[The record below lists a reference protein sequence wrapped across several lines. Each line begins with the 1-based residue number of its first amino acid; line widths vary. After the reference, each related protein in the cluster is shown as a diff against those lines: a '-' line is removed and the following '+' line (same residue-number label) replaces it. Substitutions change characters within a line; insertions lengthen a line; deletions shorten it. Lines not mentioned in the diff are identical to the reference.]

1 MDFVLTYKTAR
12 LVKDAASHLDKFLD
26 ISYDIESLRRS
37 GVAHTEKC
45 LKKAFKARKKAN
57 KKFWAAVSVL
67 NKHYGIRQNPFFTA
81 KAVKKFLHVNNI
93 IYMQFINSSYLYN
106 DEYDESID
114 GPVHPSLNFE
124 QITSISTD
132 ILKIFDGYQANF
144 MPTKEMIG
152 MKF

>member
-37 GVAHTEKC
+37 GFNDTEKC
-45 LKKAFKARKKAN
+45 LKKAFKARKRAN
-57 KKFWAAVSVL
+57 KKFWAAVNAL
-67 NKHYGIRQNPFFTA
+67 NKYYGIRKNPFFTT
-81 KAVKKFLHVNNI
+81 KAVEKFLHINNI
-93 IYMQFINSSYLYN
+93 IYMQFINSAYLCD

-114 GPVHPSLNFE
+114 GPVHPSLDFE
-124 QITSISTD
+124 EIISIKTD

>member
-26 ISYDIESLRRS
+26 ISYDIENLRRS
-37 GVAHTEKC
+37 GVVDTEKC
-45 LKKAFKARKKAN
+45 LKKAFKARKRAN

-106 DEYDESID
+106 DDYDESVD
-114 GPVHPSLNFE
+114 GPLHPSLNFE

>member
-37 GVAHTEKC
+37 GFNDTEKC
-45 LKKAFKARKKAN
+45 LKKAFKARKRAN

-93 IYMQFINSSYLYN
+93 IYMQFINSAYLY

-114 GPVHPSLNFE
+114 GPLHTSLNFK
-124 QITSISTD
+124 QIISINTD

>member
-1 MDFVLTYKTAR
+1 MDFVLTYKTAL
-12 LVKDAASHLDKFLD
+12 LVKDAALHLNKFLD

-37 GVAHTEKC
+37 GVNDTEKC
-45 LKKAFKARKKAN
+45 LKKAFKARKRAN

-67 NKHYGIRQNPFFTA
+67 NKHYGIRKNPFFAT
-81 KAVKKFLHVNNI
+81 KAVKKFLHINNI
-93 IYMQFINSSYLYN
+93 IYMQFINSAYLY

-114 GPVHPSLNFE
+114 GPLHPSLNFE
-124 QITSISTD
+124 QIISISTD

>member
-12 LVKDAASHLDKFLD
+12 LVKDAALHLNKFLD

-37 GVAHTEKC
+37 GFNDTEKC

-57 KKFWAAVSVL
+57 KKCWAGVSVL
-67 NKHYGIRQNPFFTA
+67 NKHYGIRQKPFFA
-81 KAVKKFLHVNNI
+81 ANAVKKFLHVNNI

-106 DEYDESID
+106 DDYDESVD
-114 GPVHPSLNFE
+114 GPLHPSLNFE

>member
-1 MDFVLTYKTAR
+1 MDFVLTYKTAC

-37 GVAHTEKC
+37 GVVDTEKC
-45 LKKAFKARKKAN
+45 LKKAFKARKRAN
-57 KKFWAAVSVL
+57 KKFWAAVSAL
-67 NKHYGIRQNPFFTA
+67 NKHYGIRKNPFFTT
-81 KAVKKFLHVNNI
+81 KAVKKFLHINNI
-93 IYMQFINSSYLYN
+93 IYMQFINSAYLY

-114 GPVHPSLNFE
+114 GPLHPSLNFE
-124 QITSISTD
+124 QIISISTD

-144 MPTKEMIG
+144 IPTKEMIG

>member
-37 GVAHTEKC
+37 GVADTEKC
-45 LKKAFKARKKAN
+45 LKKAFKANKKEK

-106 DEYDESID
+106 DDYDESVD
-114 GPVHPSLNFE
+114 GPLHPSLNFE

>member
-12 LVKDAASHLDKFLD
+12 LVKDAALHLNKFLD

-37 GVAHTEKC
+37 GFNDTEKC
-45 LKKAFKARKKAN
+45 LKKAFKARKRAN

-106 DEYDESID
+106 DDYDESVD
-114 GPVHPSLNFE
+114 GPLHPSLNFE

-144 MPTKEMIG
+144 IPTKEMIG

>member
-12 LVKDAASHLDKFLD
+12 LVKDAASHLNKFLD

-37 GVAHTEKC
+37 GVVDTEKC
-45 LKKAFKARKKAN
+45 LKKAFKARKRAN

-67 NKHYGIRQNPFFTA
+67 NKHYGIRKNPFFTT
-81 KAVKKFLHVNNI
+81 KAVKKFLHINNI
-93 IYMQFINSSYLYN
+93 IYMQFINSAYLY
-106 DEYDESID
+106 DEYDETID
-114 GPVHPSLNFE
+114 GPLHPSLNFE
-124 QITSISTD
+124 QIISISTD

>member
-37 GVAHTEKC
+37 GFNDTEKC

-93 IYMQFINSSYLYN
+93 IYMQFINSSYL
-106 DEYDESID
+106 
-114 GPVHPSLNFE
+114 
-124 QITSISTD
+124 
-132 ILKIFDGYQANF
+132 
-144 MPTKEMIG
+144 
-152 MKF
+152 

>member
-1 MDFVLTYKTAR
+1 MDFVLTYKTAC
-12 LVKDAASHLDKFLD
+12 LVKDAALHLNKFLD

-37 GVAHTEKC
+37 GFNDTEKC
-45 LKKAFKARKKAN
+45 LKKAFKARKRAN
-57 KKFWAAVSVL
+57 KKFWAAVNAL
-67 NKHYGIRQNPFFTA
+67 NKYYGIRKNPFFTT
-81 KAVKKFLHVNNI
+81 KAVKKFLHINNI
-93 IYMQFINSSYLYN
+93 IYMQFINSAYLY